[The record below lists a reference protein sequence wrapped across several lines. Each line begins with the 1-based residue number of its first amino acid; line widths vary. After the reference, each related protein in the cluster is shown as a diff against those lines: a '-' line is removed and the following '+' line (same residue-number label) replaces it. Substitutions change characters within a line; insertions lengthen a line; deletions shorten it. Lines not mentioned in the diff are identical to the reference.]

1 MNRNELKRRFDQ
13 ITVWKKGGQRA
24 PHKPLLVLY
33 AIGRILR
40 GEPRM
45 IEFSQVDKDL
55 GLLLKEFGPP
65 RRSIHP
71 EYSFWR
77 LKNDGL
83 WELSNTENV
92 RTRTGNTDARKADL
106 LRFKVFGGFPEPV
119 QHLMLSDKLLVT
131 EIVTDLLSKN
141 FPDTLHDSILAA
153 TGIELETAGKGINI
167 RNPEFRKRI
176 LRAYGYRCAIC
187 GFDVRLGDRL
197 VALEACHIKWHQAG
211 GPETEN
217 NGLALCC
224 MHHKLFD
231 LGVLTISD
239 AMTVMVSEEAHG
251 TIGFQEWVMAF
262 NGKKIKPPIR
272 DTYHPNEK
280 FIAWHIR
287 EVFQG
292 PGRF

>member
-1 MNRNELKRRFDQ
+1 MNRNELKSLFDQ

-24 PHKPLLVLY
+24 PHKPLLALY
-33 AIGRILR
+33 AIGRLLR

-45 IEFSQVDKDL
+45 IEFSQIAKDL
-55 GLLLKEFGPP
+55 SALLKEFGPH

-71 EYSFWR
+71 EYPFWR

-92 RTRTGNTDARKADL
+92 GIRKGNTDAKKNDL
-106 LRFKVFGGFPEPV
+106 LSFKVSGGFPLPV
-119 QHLMLSDKLLVT
+119 QRLLLNDQPIVT
-131 EIVTDLLSKN
+131 EIVRDLLIRN
-141 FPDTLHDSILAA
+141 FPGALHDPILSA
-153 TGIELETAGKGINI
+153 TGIELETTATGENI
-167 RNPEFRKRI
+167 RNPEFRNRV
-176 LRAYGYRCAIC
+176 LRAYQYRCAIC

-231 LGVLTISD
+231 LGVFTISD
-239 AMTVMVSEEAHG
+239 AMTVMVSEDAHG
-251 TIGFQEWVMAF
+251 TAGFHEWVMVF
-262 NGKKIKPPIR
+262 NGKKIKSPIR
-272 DTYHPNEK
+272 DIYYPHDK
-280 FIAWHIR
+280 FIAWHVR
-287 EVFQG
+287 EVFRG
-292 PGRF
+292 PGRI